1 MTVIR
6 NLYLTKDEAAT
17 ELGVS
22 TRTLDRWHAE
32 RVGPPRTLFGRKVLY
47 RQAALFDWAARREQV
62 EIRDH
67 AA

>member
-1 MTVIR
+1 MTPIR
-6 NLYLTKDEAAT
+6 SLYLTKDEAAA

-32 RVGPPRTLFGRKVLY
+32 RVGPPRTTFGRKVLY
-47 RQAALFDWAARREQV
+47 KQTSLIDWAARREQV